1 MAESRGPVY
10 EVKGGRELRR
20 TLKQAD
26 ETLEDLKR
34 AHAEAA
40 QIAARASASLAP
52 KRTGR
57 LADTIRSS
65 GTKTAGI
72 IRAGRKAVPYAAPIH
87 WGWGTRPNRSKRWR
101 GGPIQANPFLSRGA
115 QDSEGRWIRVYENH
129 IAMALE
135 KVKGA

>member
-1 MAESRGPVY
+1 MSRGPIY
-10 EVKGGRELRR
+10 EVEGGRQLRA
-20 TLKQAD
+20 TLREAD
-26 ETLEDLKR
+26 EALEDLKK

-40 QIAARASASLAP
+40 AIAAHASAALAP
-52 KRTGR
+52 KRSGR

-72 IRAGRKAVPYAAPIH
+72 VRAGLKSVPYAPAIH
-87 WGWGTRPNRSKRWR
+87 WGWKTRPNQQKGWR
-101 GGPIQANPFLSRGA
+101 GGPIPANPFISRGA

-129 IAMALE
+129 VEQALE